1 MPQRGNILAFNQVGG
16 GRAGDVDDVRH
27 RQAQRRR
34 ELAQDGDEGIGARG
48 GRTRLSAE
56 AERMWFILESL
67 PAMPLAALHE
77 AGDELIA
84 GLRQMMPGV
93 TLEQR
98 LIGCAS

>member
-1 MPQRGNILAFNQVGG
+1 MPS
-16 GRAGDVDDVRH
+16 
-27 RQAQRRR
+27 RR
-34 ELAQDGDEGIGARG
+34 ELAQDGDAGIGARGG

>member
-1 MPQRGNILAFNQVGG
+1 M
-16 GRAGDVDDVRH
+16 VR
-27 RQAQRRR
+27 RSRRDLPPL
-34 ELAQDGDEGIGARG
+34 ELAPG

-93 TLEQR
+93 TVEQR

>member
-1 MPQRGNILAFNQVGG
+1 MPS
-16 GRAGDVDDVRH
+16 
-27 RQAQRRR
+27 RR
-34 ELAQDGDEGIGARG
+34 ELAQDGDAGIGARG